1 MTATTFAAAVM
12 LSGMLVWPPAPPH
25 STQPSPPHWLLA
37 FDGRSTNDVAHDPRL
52 RRLIT
57 QQVPKAMTTEL
68 LGALGGPPNPLRADD
83 GRTVSMSACMP
94 HACPTKGFLWL
105 DLTTGTALGAIYSA
119 PVLRLGS
126 RALTPT
132 ALPAAARA
140 ALHEWLADLD
150 AMPGTVRFTN
160 AQGST
165 TTLAAAPFRPT
176 GRFRP
181 PAGGPSFD
189 CATAMAAGTAQVDGA
204 TTVARAICRDRDLSA
219 LDRRT
224 WQQAEEVRLGHS
236 TRDARRELVEFHNQ
250 WRRQRDARCS
260 AAPDLAGCLRAE
272 FTQQVEA
279 LRNWLP
285 RSARL

>member
-12 LSGMLVWPPAPPH
+12 LSGMLVWPPAPPR

-105 DLTTGTALGAIYSA
+105 DLTTGTALGAIYDA
-119 PVLRLGS
+119 PVLRLAS

-140 ALHEWLADLD
+140 ALGRR
-150 AMPGTVRFTN
+150 M
-160 AQGST
+160 
-165 TTLAAAPFRPT
+165 APRPT
-176 GRFRP
+176 SAGCFRSSSTSSSSSCRPRLQWKPPRKPSRREPPVSLPWSGSGRRRWTCAR
-181 PAGGPSFD
+181 PAGLRG
-189 CATAMAAGTAQVDGA
+189 
-204 TTVARAICRDRDLSA
+204 SA
-219 LDRRT
+219 YN
-224 WQQAEEVRLGHS
+224 RLCNP
-236 TRDARRELVEFHNQ
+236 A
-250 WRRQRDARCS
+250 
-260 AAPDLAGCLRAE
+260 
-272 FTQQVEA
+272 
-279 LRNWLP
+279 
-285 RSARL
+285 